1 MGKSGMLVF
10 IVYLL
15 FGLYLI
21 NSSFSLI
28 SMPDFIQS
36 IDNWIIFVTG
46 VLVII
51 GGMKYLRR
59 SPPRSNFNLLP

>member
-1 MGKSGMLVF
+1 MLGFV
-10 IVYLL
+10 VYLL

-21 NSSFSLI
+21 NSSFNFI

-36 IDNWIIFVTG
+36 VNNWIVFIAG

-51 GGMKYLRR
+51 GGMKYLKSNR
-59 SPPRSNFNLLP
+59 SYPKYP

>member
-1 MGKSGMLVF
+1 MSGNFRVIGF

-21 NSSFSLI
+21 NSSFNFI
-28 SMPDFIQS
+28 SIPDFIQS
-36 IDNWIIFVTG
+36 VDKWIILAAG

-51 GGMKYLRR
+51 GGLSYLKTKKS
-59 SPPRSNFNLLP
+59 SPGFP